1 VYIFVVPTST
11 SNLETN
17 TPLGPSITGYRHGKT
32 STSHGSKPAT
42 TTTTSANSDQSS
54 VRSPHPPLDADVDVD
69 ANADADAGR
78 GWGRNSNK
86 SLINRRLLL
95 SALLLLRCFCSA
107 LALLSVCF
115 CSARCWRAF
124 CLRCVGVIR
133 YDTVFPKRFSYY
145 RSFAKSSCRERKS
158 IYFC

>member
-1 VYIFVVPTST
+1 VPTST
-11 SNLETN
+11 SNYETN
-17 TPLGPSITGYRHGKT
+17 TPLGPSITVYRHGKT

-54 VRSPHPPLDADVDVD
+54 VRSPHPPLDVDVD
-69 ANADADAGR
+69 FGADADAGR

>member
-1 VYIFVVPTST
+1 MNSFVVPTST
-11 SNLETN
+11 SSYKTN
-17 TPLGPSITGYRHGKT
+17 TPLAPSITGYRHGKT

-54 VRSPHPPLDADVDVD
+54 VRSPHPPLDADVDVG
-69 ANADADAGR
+69 ADADAGR